1 MRKAKPFQ
9 GWRLKQAREAY
20 GLSLESLGELVGV
33 SKQAIS
39 KMENDVSEPSPEV
52 FLKICQSLKRPA
64 EFFYSSESADF
75 TNEMVFFRRLK
86 KSPVISQ
93 KSARVMAEWVSEMF
107 SQIMCK
113 VKLPKYSLPDYS
125 KDFMEIDSDYIE
137 ECALNLRS
145 FLGLEDKPI
154 SNLTKVLESRGVLIA
169 RMRFYDERIDALS
182 VIDSKLDR
190 PIIVLNSDKASAVRS
205 RFDLAHELG
214 HLILHAHVRPDDF
227 KAHYNLIES
236 QAHRFAS
243 AFLMPKSGFKKFI
256 FSGSLNELKSIKMIW
271 KTSIAAMIYRMKDL
285 GMLTEDDASKA
296 WKNYYRRGWRGDE
309 PYDDEILPEEPE
321 LLRRSIDLLIDRGI
335 ISGVEIE
342 SYFAKDIPLIE
353 RISNVNLKL
362 DYPDI
367 EVRSNLR
374 LSI

>member
-1 MRKAKPFQ
+1 MHKTKPFR

-20 GLSLESLGELVGV
+20 GLSLDSLGELVGV

-39 KMENDVSEPSPEV
+39 KMENDISEPSPEV
-52 FLKICQSLKRPA
+52 FLRLCQALKCPA
-64 EFFYSSESADF
+64 SFFYSSESANF

-86 KSPVISQ
+86 KSPVVSQ
-93 KSARVMAEWVSEMF
+93 KSARVMAEWAYEIF
-107 SQIMCK
+107 SQIMYK
-113 VKLPKYSLPDYS
+113 VKLPRYELPDYS
-125 KDFMEIDSDYIE
+125 KDFMEIDSEYIE
-137 ECALNLRS
+137 ECAINLRDY
-145 FLGLEDKPI
+145 LGLGDKPI
-154 SNLTKVLESRGVLIA
+154 ANLTKILESRGVLIA

-182 VIDSKLDR
+182 VIDSKSER

-214 HLILHAHVRPDDF
+214 HLVLHAHVQPDDF

-243 AFLMPKSGFKKFI
+243 AFLLPKSGFKKFI

-285 GMLTEDDASKA
+285 GMLTESDASKA

-335 ISGVEIE
+335 INGVEVE
-342 SYFAKDIPLIE
+342 SYFEKDISLLE
-353 RISNVNLKL
+353 RISNANLKME
-362 DYPDI
+362 YPDI
-367 EVRSNLR
+367 EVRSNLK